1 MTNTWTHVAV
11 TYDGTTA
18 RFYING
24 VAGTTSTDMALG
36 AGSSDDIGIG
46 MRSPSNT
53 GNTMSAG
60 QLDDVGIWDNAL
72 SASEIQ
78 NIYDNGVGSYV
89 PEPSSALLLG
99 LGGLSLLIKR
109 RR

>member
-1 MTNTWTHVAV
+1 
-11 TYDGTTA
+11 
-18 RFYING
+18 
-24 VAGTTSTDMALG
+24 
-36 AGSSDDIGIG
+36 
-46 MRSPSNT
+46 
-53 GNTMSAG
+53 MSAG